1 MNFASK
7 IFNLIK
13 LLFKAK
19 LSFKKP
25 YKKKILIYDK
35 QGSSE
40 LLKHLPENNSF
51 ILDTRG
57 NEINLRIFL
66 LSILKHNF
74 RWKFF
79 KYLIFFIKE
88 INPDFIITYI
98 DNSFNFYRLK
108 RIFKNSKTI
117 IIQNGIRGYEN
128 DIFGMLHENK
138 INFNDFHVDE
148 MLVWNKK
155 TGENYNRFI
164 KGNYEVIGSIKNNR
178 IEINQKEKKYEL
190 LFLSEYRNKK
200 GWGINPTWD
209 SYYAAEKKIIPYLY
223 SFAEKKNIKLFIC
236 SNTVNYEEEKQFYS
250 KLIKGKNWELLKRL
264 DNDMSYKYLDKSDI
278 VVFITTGL
286 GYEALSRGC
295 KVAAF
300 TTRSET
306 TNIRSHKFGWP
317 YLFEKNSDDFWTN
330 NFDKDKFDEILSNL
344 IQESQYKYKELI
356 KKKYDYLMPFDQGNK
371 ILKDKLKILK
381 II

>member
-1 MNFASK
+1 MNLIPK
-7 IFNLIK
+7 ISNLIK
-13 LLFKAK
+13 LFFKAK
-19 LSFKKP
+19 LSLKKP

-35 QGSSE
+35 DGSDE
-40 LLKHLPENNSF
+40 LLEYLPENDSF
-51 ILDTRG
+51 ILDVRG
-57 NEINLRIFL
+57 NEINLRIFF
-66 LSILKHNF
+66 LSVLKYNF
-74 RWKFF
+74 RWTFF

-88 INPDFIITYI
+88 INPDFIITFI
-98 DNSFNFYRLK
+98 DNNPNFYKLK

-117 IIQNGIRGYEN
+117 FLQNGIRGYEN
-128 DIFGMLHENK
+128 DIFSNLDKNK

-148 MLVWNKK
+148 MFVWNKK

-178 IEINQKEKKYEL
+178 IEINQKEKKYKL

-200 GWGINPTWD
+200 SFGINPSWD
-209 SYYAAEKKIIPYLY
+209 TYYATEKKIIPYLY

-236 SNTVNYEEEKQFYS
+236 SNTLNYEEENQFYN

-264 DNDMSYKYLDKSDI
+264 DKDTSYKYLDESNI
-278 VVFITTGL
+278 VVFITTAM
-286 GYEALSRGC
+286 GYEAISRGC

-356 KKKYDYLMPFDQGNK
+356 KKKYDYLIPFDPGNK

>member
-7 IFNLIK
+7 IFKLIK
-13 LLFKAK
+13 LFFKAK
-19 LSFKKP
+19 LSLKKP

-35 QGSSE
+35 EGSDE
-40 LLKHLPENNSF
+40 LLELLPENNLF
-51 ILDTRG
+51 ILDVRG
-57 NEINLRIFL
+57 NEINLRIFF
-66 LSILKHNF
+66 LSILKYNF
-74 RWKFF
+74 RWTFF

-88 INPDFIITYI
+88 INPDFIITLI
-98 DNSFNFYRLK
+98 DNNSTFYKLK
-108 RIFKNSKTI
+108 RIFKDSKTI
-117 IIQNGIRGYEN
+117 FLQNGIRGYEN
-128 DIFGMLHENK
+128 DIFNNFHENK

-155 TGENYNRFI
+155 TGENYNKFI

-178 IEINQKEKKYEL
+178 IEINQKEKKYKL

-200 GWGINPTWD
+200 GFGINPSWD
-209 SYYAAEKKIIPYLY
+209 SYFATEKKIIPYLY

-236 SNTVNYEEEKQFYS
+236 SNTFNYEEENEFYS

-264 DNDMSYKYLDKSDI
+264 DKDMSYKYLDKSDI
-278 VVFITTGL
+278 VVFISTAL

-344 IQESQYKYKELI
+344 IQESQYNYKELI
-356 KKKYDYLMPFDQGNK
+356 KKKYDYLIHFDPGNK

>member
-1 MNFASK
+1 
-7 IFNLIK
+7 
-13 LLFKAK
+13 
-19 LSFKKP
+19 
-25 YKKKILIYDK
+25 
-35 QGSSE
+35 
-40 LLKHLPENNSF
+40 
-51 ILDTRG
+51 
-57 NEINLRIFL
+57 
-66 LSILKHNF
+66 
-74 RWKFF
+74 
-79 KYLIFFIKE
+79 
-88 INPDFIITYI
+88 
-98 DNSFNFYRLK
+98 
-108 RIFKNSKTI
+108 
-117 IIQNGIRGYEN
+117 
-128 DIFGMLHENK
+128 MLHENK

-330 NFDKDKFDEILSNL
+330 NFDKDKFDEILNNL

-356 KKKYDYLMPFDQGNK
+356 KKKYDYLMPFDPGNK